1 MEKKSQSTIN
11 TSNKKNSDNENS
23 LLPSKK
29 MEINYENLQK
39 SKNYVI
45 KNNYW
50 NDKHESILQNLQ
62 KNSNKLYREYQKA
75 HIVYKKKLRLYR
87 IPIII
92 MSGLSGFLSISNS
105 GYIPTDYQQWISLF
119 VGFVNLMVTII
130 SLIEN
135 FKKIDVNVNKTYI
148 SYMEFKKLHDEIS
161 LILNTPQN
169 ERDGNGYDV
178 SLIFFNRYEA
188 YIADAPIL
196 QKVMHDYLDNN
207 SPDNKSQTIIDSG
220 SDDLTDN
227 IIVMNDDDIESRYI
241 PSKEKLKQIL
251 FNTKSDNSNKI
262 KNIDVFKK
270 IQENK
275 ISNKTINSDRIKK
288 VNRFQEQFESMDQE
302 VNKKIDENINKVNLE
317 NNLTINKENF
327 PKLKNIKPN
336 YDEEIIF
343 NELTE
348 IKFSNIDD
356 NLINLI
362 EDSGDDLVEEVIK
375 NNDSDSSTEY

>member
-1 MEKKSQSTIN
+1 MEKKSQST
-11 TSNKKNSDNENS
+11 SNKKFLDNENS
-23 LLPSKK
+23 LIPLKK
-29 MEINYENLQK
+29 EINYENLEK

-105 GYIPTDYQQWISLF
+105 GYIPSDYQQWISLF

-135 FKKIDVNVNKTYI
+135 FKKIDVNVNKTYT

-161 LILNTPQN
+161 LVLNTPQN

-196 QKVMHDYLDNN
+196 QKVIHDYLDNN
-207 SPDNKSQTIIDSG
+207 SPDNKSQSIIGNG

-227 IIVMNDDDIESRYI
+227 NIIIVNDDEDIESQYI
-241 PSKEKLKQIL
+241 PSKQNLKKML
-251 FNTKSDNSNKI
+251 FSNKSDNSSKI

-275 ISNKTINSDRIKK
+275 MSNKIINSDRIKK

-317 NNLTINKENF
+317 NNLKINKESF
-327 PKLKNIKPN
+327 PKLKNIKPS

-375 NNDSDSSTEY
+375 SNDSDSSTEY

>member
-1 MEKKSQSTIN
+1 MEKKSQSTF
-11 TSNKKNSDNENS
+11 NKKFLDNENS
-23 LLPSKK
+23 LIPLKK
-29 MEINYENLQK
+29 EINYENLEK

-105 GYIPTDYQQWISLF
+105 GYIPSDYQQWISLF

-135 FKKIDVNVNKTYI
+135 FKKIDVNVNKTYT

-161 LILNTPQN
+161 LVLNTPQN

-196 QKVMHDYLDNN
+196 QKVIHDYLDNN
-207 SPDNKSQTIIDSG
+207 SPDNKSQSIIGNG

-227 IIVMNDDDIESRYI
+227 NIIIVNDDEDIESQYI
-241 PSKEKLKQIL
+241 PSKQNLKKML
-251 FNTKSDNSNKI
+251 FSNKSDNSSKI
-262 KNIDVFKK
+262 KNIDIFKK

-275 ISNKTINSDRIKK
+275 MSNKIINSDRIKK

-317 NNLTINKENF
+317 NNLKINKESF
-327 PKLKNIKPN
+327 PKLKNIKPS

-375 NNDSDSSTEY
+375 SNDSDSSTEY